1 MNNPN
6 QLVDYIVKTLIVLF
20 LQFKA
25 LQIPEP
31 VDTQTSNINAQEA
44 EAVSGYFRDLSLVVH
59 KHLYVSS
66 I

>member
-1 MNNPN
+1 MNDPN
-6 QLVDYIVKTLIVLF
+6 RFVDYVVETLIVLF

-44 EAVSGYFRDLSLVVH
+44 EAVSGSFRDLGLVEH
-59 KHLYVSS
+59 KHLYLSS